1 MGLKNL
7 FNKKKKKKKTNDDN
21 STHERQHE
29 SESENENE
37 PTVPPTTAD
46 KPTPETTRVNSLNAR
61 VRIEEELEQI
71 FKKFDVNGDGKICSS
86 ELGSIMAS
94 LGHQPTEEKLKNM
107 IKEVDRDGDGFIN
120 LQEFIE
126 LNTKDVDPTEVLEN
140 LKDAFSV
147 FDIDK
152 NGLITAEELRDVLVS
167 LGEECTIADSQKMIA
182 GADRDGDGMINFDE
196 FKVMMKMGTHFD
208 SMGLQQKQVPFNK
221 DEIN

>member
-7 FNKKKKKKKTNDDN
+7 FKKKKKTGDDN
-21 STHERQHE
+21 STHSHQHDDDN
-29 SESENENE
+29 ENEDEDEE
-37 PTVPPTTAD
+37 PTVPPTTSNKLTSEAQ
-46 KPTPETTRVNSLNAR
+46 RVNSFNAR
-61 VRIEEELEQI
+61 ARIEEELEQI

-94 LGHQPTEEKLKNM
+94 LGHEPTEEKLKNM

-152 NGLITAEELRDVLVS
+152 NGLITAEELQNVLAS
-167 LGEECTIADSQKMIA
+167 LGDECTIADSQKMIA
-182 GADRDGDGMINFDE
+182 GADQDGDGMINFDE
-196 FKVMMKMGTHFD
+196 FKVMMKNGTHFD
-208 SMGLQQKQVPFNK
+208 SMGLQQKQASQKK
-221 DEIN
+221 D